1 MSVESTPD
9 VTPTPATINP
19 TSPLDTIP
27 IPTLIDFVLS
37 FLRNNI
43 DGSPHPTSFV
53 EIAIAMII
61 PAIIKTSI
69 LTPLKSTWAPIIA
82 KNRWCKNKL

>member
-9 VTPTPATINP
+9 VTPTRATMSP

-37 FLRNNI
+37 FLRNKI
-43 DGSPHPTSFV
+43 DGNPHPNNFV

-61 PAIIKTSI
+61 PAIIKTSA
-69 LTPLKSTWAPIIA
+69 LTPLKST
-82 KNRWCKNKL
+82 

>member
-43 DGSPHPTSFV
+43 DGNPHPNNFV
-53 EIAIAMII
+53 ETAIAMII
-61 PAIIKTSI
+61 PAIINTSALI
-69 LTPLKSTWAPIIA
+69 PLKST
-82 KNRWCKNKL
+82 